1 MIFDICNTEAWGE
14 LSEKYYKI
22 LKPFSL
28 KVHIDE
34 RGFKR
39 ANIEIDS
46 LQDIVDII
54 KATNKEIVISDLYKN
69 ENMTIEIYDDWRE

>member
-1 MIFDICNTEAWGE
+1 MIFNICNTAGWGQ
-14 LSEKYYKI
+14 LGEKYKKI

-28 KVHIDE
+28 KINTDE
-34 RGFKR
+34 SGFER
-39 ANIEIDS
+39 VTIEINS

-54 KATNKEIVISDLYKN
+54 KATDEEIIISNLYKN